1 MKNFLNFT
9 IVVFF
14 LGLIQFGCQA
24 KKDIMT
30 PTDLAN
36 IILKSVF
43 TKDSSLFFDRLFT
56 KERSLQTLKIGQLE
70 DYVIKQETELVNSET
85 EMKKYTDSM
94 AIQYRE

>member
-1 MKNFLNFT
+1 
-9 IVVFF
+9 
-14 LGLIQFGCQA
+14 
-24 KKDIMT
+24 MT

-85 EMKKYTDSM
+85 EMKNTLILWPYNIGNWFESLTVL
-94 AIQYRE
+94 A